1 MSMPGDELRDVEIR
15 LAIARKAS
23 PFGVVKWSPD
33 GRSIAATGGPDI
45 KGDGIVW
52 VWRLDG
58 SEALLLKGHEGEVRD
73 LAWSPDGASLAS
85 GSDDKTVR
93 VWDAATG
100 IARHTLQGHRDWVRS
115 VAWSPDGASL
125 ASGSDDKTVR
135 VWDAATGIARHTLQG
150 HGNLVRSVA
159 WSPDGAS
166 LASGSYD
173 KTVRVWDAATGIA
186 RHTLQGHGD
195 WVRQRGVVAG
205 WGEPG
210 QRIL

>member
-1 MSMPGDELRDVEIR
+1 MSMLGDELRDVEIR

-23 PFGVVKWSPD
+23 PFGVVKCSTD

-73 LAWSPDGASLAS
+73 LAS
-85 GSDDKTVR
+85 
-93 VWDAATG
+93 
-100 IARHTLQGHRDWVRS
+100 
-115 VAWSPDGASL
+115 
-125 ASGSDDKTVR
+125 
-135 VWDAATGIARHTLQG
+135 
-150 HGNLVRSVA
+150 
-159 WSPDGAS
+159 SPDGAS

-173 KTVRVWDAATGIA
+173 KTVMRRRGSRADMEVLCSAWRGRRMGRAWPTDRQDRHAAT
-186 RHTLQGHGD
+186 HTLVMDFVLSVAWSPDGGAWPADPMTRPCGCGMRRRGTRVTREHAGD
-195 WVRQRGVVAG
+195 QRGVVAG

>member
-100 IARHTLQGHRDWVRS
+100 IARHTLQGHRDWCAAWRGRRMGRAWPADPMTRPCGCGMRRRGSRVTRS
-115 VAWSPDGASL
+115 KDMEIWCSAW
-125 ASGSDDKTVR
+125 
-135 VWDAATGIARHTLQG
+135 
-150 HGNLVRSVA
+150 
-159 WSPDGAS
+159 
-166 LASGSYD
+166 
-173 KTVRVWDAATGIA
+173 
-186 RHTLQGHGD
+186 
-195 WVRQRGVVAG
+195 RGRRM
-205 WGEPG
+205 GEPG